1 MTGLRDLAELV
12 RAPAALTVPGDVLA
26 GAAAAGFPIGRRWL
40 GCAAGSVC
48 LYWAGMALNDYAD
61 RELDRRERPERPIP
75 SGRVTPRLALTLASG
90 LTVAGV
96 AVAGL
101 AGGRPALRV
110 AVPLAATV
118 WLYDLALKN
127 TAAGPAGMAAART
140 LNVLMGSGPRPEAV
154 APALTVGGHVLV
166 VTTLSLGEVRGTRRE
181 VPLGALAGTA
191 VVASATLAGARPRRS
206 ASWPAT
212 CGHSRSRRCGVV
224 TAGLAAVYAAT
235 TGGAQSAAV
244 QQPTAGRIRAAVGA
258 GIVGLLPLQAALTAR
273 TGAVRA
279 GLLLATAFP
288 VTRWLA
294 RKVATT

>member
-1 MTGLRDLAELV
+1 MTGLRDLVELV

-61 RELDRRERPERPIP
+61 RDLDRRERPERPIP
-75 SGRVTPRLALTLASG
+75 SGRVTPRLALTVASG

-101 AGGRPALRV
+101 SGGRPALRV
-110 AVPLAATV
+110 VVPLAATV
-118 WLYDLALKN
+118 WLYDLVLKN
-127 TAAGPAGMAAART
+127 TVAGPAGMAAART
-140 LNVLMGSGPRPEAV
+140 LNVLMGSGPRAEAV
-154 APALTVGGHVLV
+154 APALTLGGHVLV

-181 VPLGALAGTA
+181 VPLAALAGTA
-191 VVASATLAGARPRRS
+191 VVASATLAGTRPWRS
-206 ASWPAT
+206 ASWPA
-212 CGHSRSRRCGVV
+212 

-235 TGGAQSAAV
+235 VAGPQSAAV

-273 TGAVRA
+273 SGAVRA
-279 GLLLATAFP
+279 GLALAAAFP
-288 VTRWLA
+288 AARWLA
-294 RKVATT
+294 GKVAAT